1 MFDLIRKT
9 MLTGVGLAGLTKDK
23 IEKLAK
29 ALARM
34 GKLSEK
40 EGKKLLDDLSKKSEK
55 AKKDMERQ
63 IEGIVKK
70 TAKKMNL
77 ATRGDLL
84 KLMERIKKLER
95 ALKDK
100 ERTKC

>member
-9 MLTGVGLAGLTKDK
+9 MLTGIGLAGLTKDK

-40 EGKKLLDDLSKKSEK
+40 EGKKLLDDLLKKSEK
-55 AKKDMERQ
+55 ARKDLEGQ
-63 IEGIVKK
+63 IERVVKK
-70 TAKKMNL
+70 TMKKMNL
-77 ATRGDLL
+77 ATREDMLRL
-84 KLMERIKKLER
+84 SKRIKKLEQ
-95 ALKDK
+95 ALKEK
-100 ERTKC
+100 GSHG